1 MTTRAKFEQMLDYL
15 INEDRSKAEELF
27 HDLVVAKSREIY
39 ESLLDDE
46 IGGDPSDDFINDVDG
61 DAGEFG
67 DDSFAGSEEGD
78 DMFGS
83 DDELGADE
91 LDGEFGSEGSTEPA
105 TKADIQ
111 DIRDAV
117 DDLAAE
123 FQAMLDGGDFG
134 DDTTDDDNLDD
145 FADDEFS
152 GSDESEEGADAFGA
166 DDEFN
171 DEEEQEPKQEEGYVR
186 EYVERVSAG
195 HGAEKKGS
203 GESNVNAKSIVAG
216 KNDMGGTTA
225 NIARG
230 GAGSEKG
237 TQGGLL
243 NPTTKDMNTRN
254 VNVPGSKTATKLS
267 NVAKGHGAEKKGT
280 GETGTSA
287 RSIIGSRS

>member
-1 MTTRAKFEQMLDYL
+1 MTTRAKFEQMLEYL
-15 INEDRSKAEELF
+15 INEDRAKAEELF

-46 IGGDPSDDFINDVDG
+46 IGGDPSDDLMGDVGVAD
-61 DAGEFG
+61 DADDEFG
-67 DDSFAGSEEGD
+67 GADDFGGND
-78 DMFGS
+78 DFGG
-83 DDELGADE
+83 EDE
-91 LDGEFGSEGSTEPA
+91 LDGEFSDEGSTEPA

-111 DIRDAV
+111 DIKDAV

-134 DDTTDDDNLDD
+134 SEGGEENLDD
-145 FADDEFS
+145 FSDDEFS
-152 GSDESEEGADAFGA
+152 GSDDDTEEETGSEDFGGE
-166 DDEFN
+166 DDE
-171 DEEEQEPKQEEGYVR
+171 EQTEEGYVR
-186 EYVERVSAG
+186 EYVERVAAG
-195 HGAEKKGS
+195 HGPEKKGS

-216 KNDMGGTTA
+216 KNNMGGTTA

-230 GAGSEKG
+230 GVGSEKG

-243 NPTTKDMNTRN
+243 NPSAKDLNTKN

-267 NVAKGHGAEKKGT
+267 GVAKGHGPEKKGA
-280 GETGTSA
+280 GETGASP